1 MDDPQDE
8 LEALR
13 QRVIQLG
20 EDTLTQLENDL
31 RRGSVNQ
38 RNAAIRMIAPY
49 LLKTLDASNTD
60 DSKEQMKQAV
70 DELMAQMAGD
80 DEPES
85 DGDEPAPLAEPPEDS
100 GP

>member
-13 QRVIQLG
+13 QRVIRLG
-20 EDTLTQLENDL
+20 GDTLTQLENDL

-38 RNAAIRMIAPY
+38 RNAAIRMVAPY
-49 LLKTLDASNTD
+49 LLKALDASNTD
-60 DSKEQMKQAV
+60 DSKEQMREAV
-70 DELMAQMAGD
+70 NELMAEMAGD
-80 DEPES
+80 GEPES
-85 DGDEPAPLAEPPEDS
+85 EGDEPAPAAEPTEDS